1 MTKPIPTRR
10 GDVLIVD
17 TNCRIHAVG
26 PIMEDGE
33 QDYFAGIPVK
43 YRLGR
48 AAAVNAAKAMA
59 SPESRIFLRDLDTGE
74 WSEILDPKH

>member
-17 TNCRIHAVG
+17 TNYRIHAVG
-26 PIMEDGE
+26 PIVEDGE
-33 QDYFAGIPVK
+33 QDFFTGMNVN

-48 AAAVNAAKAMA
+48 TAAVNAAKAMA
-59 SPESRIFLRDLDTGE
+59 SPDSRIFLRDLDTGD
-74 WSEILDPKH
+74 WSEIVELN